1 MFRIHA
7 SAEKWAGNIL
17 KRPTSENNHPIKT
30 QFDLYYLF
38 LIVGLGTGKTYDT
51 SKADLKDLVRNVTEE
66 FQEYKHLLAG
76 LLLSAELTN
85 SGHNLDKKKVQKK
98 VVELLRADSSVYL
111 SPIAIE
117 TMNSYA
123 LAGFEIIREKYN
135 APRTNVYDFL
145 LWYYNEMLP
154 QCFSS
159 EEWQ

>member
-1 MFRIHA
+1 MFKIHS

-17 KRPTSENNHPIKT
+17 KRPNSDNNHPIKT

-38 LIVGLGTGKTYDT
+38 LIVGIGLGKTYDIG
-51 SKADLKDLVRNVTEE
+51 KADLKDLVKNVTED

-85 SGHNLDKKKVQKK
+85 SGHNLDKKKIQKK

-111 SPIAIE
+111 SQNAID

-123 LAGFEIIREKYN
+123 LAGFEIVREKYTS
-135 APRTNVYDFL
+135 PRTNVYEFL

-154 QCFSS
+154 ECFISK
-159 EEWQ
+159 EWQ

>member
-1 MFRIHA
+1 MHS

-17 KRPTSENNHPIKT
+17 KRSDNNPIKT

-38 LIVGLGTGKTYDT
+38 LIVGLGKGKTYDT
-51 SKADLKDLVRNVTEE
+51 SKSELKDLVRNVTED

-111 SPIAIE
+111 SQSAID

-123 LAGFEIIREKYN
+123 LAGFEIVREKYTS
-135 APRTNVYDFL
+135 PRTDVYDFL
-145 LWYYNEMLP
+145 LWYYYEMLP
-154 QCFSS
+154 ECFSS
-159 EEWQ
+159 KEWQ